1 MVDEQIMPERERV
14 MSNQQYHELSIMK
27 VSATVG
33 ECGSNNPD
41 EVKWIQK
48 ILKGSGYK
56 EITGREINITGR
68 CERDT
73 IEGIRW
79 YQHMLSMK
87 PTGLIHP
94 GDIWFQEAMNNIEL
108 QPWRLRVGA
117 VQLTVPEGQV
127 TFDAEGKDY
136 ILPDYAPKKVPKKQ
150 DFFSRILHWPGD
162 VSGVTLGRGY
172 DMKMRTSGEIFAT
185 LRSIGIEE
193 YRAVIA
199 SKAAY
204 LSGRQAKTFVEAT
217 WQLFGEISYVQQQEL
232 FKRAYGEK
240 KNYAK
245 PFYVR
250 KAVTIPGAPSW
261 EQLDQRIKDVIVDIF
276 YQGIRRPGSM
286 IEAAI
291 KGRIALIDFI
301 KEDPRLMRD
310 EPNRRR
316 IRYLQ

>member
-1 MVDEQIMPERERV
+1 
-14 MSNQQYHELSIMK
+14 MSRQQYHEPGIMR
-27 VSATVG
+27 VGATVG

-48 ILKGSGYK
+48 ILKESGYK
-56 EITGREINITGR
+56 EITGRQIEVTGK

-79 YQHMLSMK
+79 YQRMLSMK
-87 PTGLIHP
+87 PTGIIHP
-94 GDIWFQEAMNNIEL
+94 GDIWFQEAMNNVVL
-108 QPWRLRVGA
+108 QPWRTRVGA
-117 VQLTVPEGQV
+117 VQLIVPEGQV

-136 ILPDYAPKKVPKKQ
+136 ILPDYAPKKAPKRQ
-150 DFFSRILHWPGD
+150 NYFSRILHWPGD
-162 VSGVTLGRGY
+162 MSGVTLGRGY
-172 DMKMRTSGEIFAT
+172 DMKLRTAGEIFAT
-185 LRSIGIEE
+185 LKSIGIEE

-204 LSGRQAKTFVEAT
+204 LNGRQAKAFVEST
-217 WQLFGEISYVQQQEL
+217 WQLFGEISYVQQIEL
-232 FKRAYGEK
+232 FKRSYIEK

-250 KAVTIPGAPSW
+250 KAATIPGAPSW
-261 EQLDQRIKDVIVDIF
+261 EQLDQRIKDVVVDIF
-276 YQGIRRPGSM
+276 YQGIRRPASM

-291 KGRIALIDFI
+291 KGKAVLIDFI
-301 KEDPRLMRD
+301 KGEPNLMQH
-310 EPNRRR
+310 EANRRR